1 MRFPNQAS
9 LYIWYSFGLTCLK
22 SLQDSLF
29 DEAKTELEE
38 LKKAVAL
45 YEQKTKPK
53 SRIDVQTCTWTGV
66 QEAIQVASLEEGSD
80 DESNIAKKSCSKMA
94 RNIPDFETWLS
105 LLPDGD
111 YGAVVC
117 GVFNMVVVVR
127 NTHSSDGGSSLS

>member
-1 MRFPNQAS
+1 MAQ
-9 LYIWYSFGLTCLK
+9 
-22 SLQDSLF
+22 
-29 DEAKTELEE
+29 
-38 LKKAVAL
+38 

-53 SRIDVQTCTWTGV
+53 SHVDVRTCTWTGV

-80 DESNIAKKSCSKMA
+80 DESNISKKSCSKMV

-117 GVFNMVVVVR
+117 GVFKMVVVVR
-127 NTHSSDGGSSLS
+127 NTSTPSDGSGLPSLGREAC